1 MTLNVEFY
9 QDTGPKVS
17 NHGTTRVSVN
27 NIGWKSNGLDET
39 NSYVFYPINRSDTG
53 DTHWCYTQYTY
64 VKISG
69 TYPAASRPKFYI
81 SGAIDGAAPDG
92 HVGTNKVRLFYKLTN
107 EYNPPSGNID
117 GSLIYL
123 PPGVTQVLYPMMS
136 DVGPE
141 MATSY
146 IQHCSGNTTYYTQY
160 LVTQLLVEP
169 GTKFDYGNVGE
180 LHVKFTIDE
189 YESAD
194 I

>member
-9 QDTGPKVS
+9 QDTGPTVS
-17 NHGTTRVSVN
+17 DHGTTRVSVN
-27 NIGWKSNGLDET
+27 NIGWKSNGLDESH
-39 NSYVFYPINRSDTG
+39 SYVFYPVNRSIAGAQT
-53 DTHWCYTQYTY
+53 WCYTQYTY
-64 VKISG
+64 VKVSG
-69 TYPAASRPKFYI
+69 TFPAAGRPKFYI
-81 SGAIDGAAPDG
+81 SGAVDGAAPEG
-92 HVGTNKVRLFYKLTN
+92 HIGTNKIRLFYKLTN
-107 EYNPPSGNID
+107 VYAPPSALMD

-136 DVGPE
+136 GVGPE
-141 MATSY
+141 LATSY
-146 IQHCSGNTTYYTQY
+146 IQHLTGNTTYYTQY

-169 GTKFDYGNVGE
+169 GTNFDYGNIGE